1 MTETETTTPS
11 FRELELPETLLT
23 VLDESGYEAPTPI
36 QARTIPPLL
45 EGRDMIGQAETGSG
59 KTAAFALPILT
70 QIELERRE
78 PQALVLAPTRELAI
92 QVAESF
98 QHYAKKLPGFHVL
111 PIYGGQAYPIQL
123 KPLRRGVHVVVGTP
137 GRVMDHMR
145 RGSLKLDGLKTL
157 VLDEADEMLRMGFLE
172 DVQWVLEQSPPE
184 RQIALFSAT
193 MPPPIRRIA
202 QQHLSDPEEIR
213 FQVRASA
220 AESIRQRYWIVSG
233 SHKLDALTRILEV
246 EETDGMI
253 VFVRTK
259 TATVELAERLEAR
272 GLSAAAL
279 NGDIVQKQRERIV
292 DQLKKGKVD
301 VLVATDVAAR
311 GLDVERISHVVNY
324 DVPHDLESYVHR
336 IGRTGRAGRSGD
348 AILFLAPRERHVLRS
363 IERATKGKLE
373 QLTLPT
379 TDDVNQQ
386 RMARFKQRIGDTLE
400 SDENLELFEQLVG
413 EFLAENEHEP
423 LQVAA
428 ALARMAQGD
437 QPLLLTERPKYE
449 REARRREDFAE
460 QRERQSGRPR
470 ERDGGMQGGH
480 GGRVFRVPPPEE
492 GMERYRVE
500 VGHCHGVQ
508 PGNLVG
514 AIAGE
519 SGLEGRL
526 IGRIE
531 LYEDFSTIDLPEGMP
546 DFIFKDLGKLWVC
559 GQQLSI
565 ARLNRREIEELSLK
579 PKGGPRRGGGFKS
592 GPRKGGFHKGGPR
605 KGGGFGKGGG
615 RGFGGGKFG
624 GGGKSFG
631 KGKGGGG
638 FGGSPDA

>member
-1 MTETETTTPS
+1 MTETETIAPG
-11 FRELELPETLLT
+11 FRELGLPEILLR

-45 EGRDMIGQAETGSG
+45 EGRDLIGQAETGSG
-59 KTAAFALPILT
+59 KTAAFALPILS
-70 QIELERRE
+70 QIEIERRE

-98 QHYAKKLPGFHVL
+98 QHYAKHLPGFHVL
-111 PIYGGQAYPIQL
+111 PIYGGQAYPLQL
-123 KPLRRGVHVVVGTP
+123 RPLKRGVHVVVGTP

-145 RGSLKLDGLKTL
+145 RGSLKLDSLRCL

-172 DVQWVLEQSPPE
+172 DVTWVLEQTPPE
-184 RQIALFSAT
+184 RQIVLFSAT

-202 QQHLSDPEEIR
+202 QKHLSDPVEVQ
-213 FQVRASA
+213 FQVRATA

-233 SHKLDALTRILEV
+233 AHKLDALTRILEV

-272 GLSAAAL
+272 GLAAAAL
-279 NGDIVQKQRERIV
+279 NGDIPQNQRERIV
-292 DQLKKGKVD
+292 EQLKKGKID

-324 DVPHDLESYVHR
+324 DAPHDLEGYVHR

-348 AILFLAPRERHVLRS
+348 AIIFLAPRERHVLRS
-363 IERATKGKLE
+363 LERATQGKLE

-386 RMARFKQRIGDTLE
+386 RMTRFKQRIGDTIE

-413 EFLAENEHEP
+413 EFLEESEHEP

-437 QPLLLTERPKYE
+437 QPLLLTERPKFE
-449 REARRREDFAE
+449 REAARREDSAQ
-460 QRERQSGRPR
+460 QRERQTGRPR
-470 ERDGGMQGGH
+470 EREGGME
-480 GGRVFRVPPPEE
+480 GRVFRVPPTEE
-492 GMERYRVE
+492 GMERFRVE
-500 VGHCHGVQ
+500 VGHVHGVQ

-531 LYEDFSTIDLPEGMP
+531 LYQDFSTIDLPEGMP
-546 DFIFKDLGKLWVC
+546 DFIFKDLSKLWVC
-559 GQQLSI
+559 GQQLRMV
-565 ARLNRREIEELSLK
+565 RLNPREIEELSLK
-579 PKGGPRRGGGFKS
+579 PKGGPRKSGGFSKG
-592 GPRKGGFHKGGPR
+592 GPRPGGYGKPGPRPGGFGKGGPR
-605 KGGGFGKGGG
+605 KGG
-615 RGFGGGKFG
+615 FG

-631 KGKGGGG
+631 KGAGGHG
-638 FGGSPDA
+638 FGGGDSSR

>member
-11 FRELELPETLLT
+11 FRELELPETLLQA
-23 VLDESGYEAPTPI
+23 LDESGYEAPTPI
-36 QARTIPPLL
+36 QARTIPSLL
-45 EGRDMIGQAETGSG
+45 GGGDLIGQAETGSG
-59 KTAAFALPILT
+59 KTAAFALPILA

-98 QHYAKKLPGFHVL
+98 QHYAKHLPGFHVL

-202 QQHLSDPEEIR
+202 QQHLNEPEEIQ

-220 AESIRQRYWIVSG
+220 AESIRQRYWVVSG
-233 SHKLDALTRILEV
+233 AHKLDALTRILEV

-272 GLSAAAL
+272 GHATAAL

-292 DQLKKGKVD
+292 DQLKKGRID

-311 GLDVERISHVVNY
+311 GLDVERISHVINY

-386 RMARFKQRIGDTLE
+386 RMARFKQRIGDTIE

-413 EFLAENEHEP
+413 EFLTENEHEP
-423 LQVAA
+423 LKVAA

-437 QPLLLTERPKYE
+437 APLLLTERPKYE

-470 ERDGGMQGGH
+470 EREGGMQGGH

-492 GMERYRVE
+492 GMERFRVE
-500 VGHCHGVQ
+500 VGHAHGVQ

-514 AIAGE
+514 AIASE

-546 DFIFKDLGKLWVC
+546 EDVFRDLGQLWVC
-559 GQQLSI
+559 GQKL
-565 ARLNRREIEELSLK
+565 RLRRLDRDEIEELSLK

-592 GPRKGGFHKGGPR
+592 GPRKGGFHKGGHGGGHR
-605 KGGGFGKGGG
+605 KGGFGKGGG
-615 RGFGGGKFG
+615 F

-631 KGKGGGG
+631 KGKGGFGKPRGRG
-638 FGGSPDA
+638 FGDDR